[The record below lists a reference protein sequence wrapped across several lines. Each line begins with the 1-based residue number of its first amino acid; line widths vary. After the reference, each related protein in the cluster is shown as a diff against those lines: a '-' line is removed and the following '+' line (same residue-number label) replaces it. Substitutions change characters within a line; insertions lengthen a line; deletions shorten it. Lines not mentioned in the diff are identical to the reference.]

1 MSDKRLTAITSN
13 FLTEAD
19 GCHSDGVP
27 RAQRRKA
34 GTRNWLL
41 LCVVASTYERRVWI
55 PASAGKPSSE
65 REARFRYLSNER
77 D

>member
-1 MSDKRLTAITSN
+1 MSDKRLTAIVSN

-27 RAQRRKA
+27 RAQRRIA

-41 LCVVASTYERRVWI
+41 LCVVASTYGRRVWI
-55 PASAGKPSSE
+55 PASAGKSSRE
-65 REARFRYLSNER
+65 REGRLHYLSNER